1 MEPFKGKPPV
11 RMSPLL
17 LRVLERLNHVESL
30 PGSSGYA
37 EAVAE
42 LSRLFTKER
51 VALRSGYLDDP
62 DHAAAYLRYFL
73 PVNLS
78 KIQVLL
84 DEMPE
89 APLIDK
95 QGSGLNVLDLGSGP
109 GTGALAVLDW
119 LHQRHPEQAGK
130 LTVVAVDSSAD
141 ALSQAGQLWDS
152 YCRESGIAGARLT
165 PYETDLERPLD
176 GPSCGEIYKS
186 GQYDVIIIANC
197 LNELF
202 SRAGDPIGARTGLLA
217 GLLTLL
223 APHGTMML
231 VEPALR
237 TTSRELHQVRD
248 QLLHD
253 RRCTVYSPC
262 LHERACPA
270 LVNPDD
276 WCHEERA
283 WDPPAAIQAID
294 QEVGFIKDA
303 LKFSYMLLRTDGR
316 TIVAR
321 DPQIFRI
328 VSELR
333 ELKGDTRAWVCNEL
347 GRSEIGR
354 LDRARSSTNSSWD
367 FCQRGTI
374 ARIEGVTRK
383 DNSVLGRI
391 PEDGEVEIVRPTETR

>member
-1 MEPFKGKPPV
+1 M
-11 RMSPLL
+11 
-17 LRVLERLNHVESL
+17 
-30 PGSSGYA
+30 
-37 EAVAE
+37 
-42 LSRLFTKER
+42 
-51 VALRSGYLDDP
+51 
-62 DHAAAYLRYFL
+62 
-73 PVNLS
+73 
-78 KIQVLL
+78 
-84 DEMPE
+84 
-89 APLIDK
+89 
-95 QGSGLNVLDLGSGP
+95 LDLGSGP

-119 LHQRHPEQAGK
+119 LHQRHPECAGN

-141 ALSQAGQLWDS
+141 ALSQAGQLWDC

-165 PYETDLERPLD
+165 LYEKDLERPLD
-176 GPSCGEIYKS
+176 GPSGGEIYKS
-186 GQYDVIIIANC
+186 GPYDVIIMANC

-202 SRAGDPIGARTGLLA
+202 SRAVDPIGARTGLLA

-248 QLLHD
+248 RLLHD

-270 LVNPDD
+270 LMNPDD

-303 LKFSYMLLRTDGR
+303 LKFSYLLLRVDGR
-316 TIVAR
+316 TIVDR
-321 DPQIFRI
+321 DPQVFRI

-354 LDRARSSTNSSWD
+354 LDRVRCSTNAAWED
-367 FCQRGTI
+367 CQRGTI
-374 ARIEGVTRK
+374 VRIDGLKRKEGST
-383 DNSVLGRI
+383 LGRI
-391 PEDGEVEIVRPTETR
+391 PAEGSVEIVRPV